1 LTYRLVIKSTQIQ
14 QEQIDLDAQQ
24 LHYLLRVLRLGNG
37 DRFVALDGLGNAWL
51 AEITQ
56 SSAQIIESVEIETE
70 LPIPLSLITAL
81 PKGSGYEQ
89 VIRCGTEL
97 GVSNFIP
104 VMSDRTLLKPNFNKV
119 QRWRKIVTEAAEQS
133 ERQIV
138 PQILEP
144 ASYTSAIEQVSS
156 TQDRDI
162 CKYIC
167 VARGDLPTL
176 WHSLHLQQLQQNP
189 SGIIIATGCEGGWT
203 DVEVAKAIAL
213 GFQPVSLGK
222 RILRAITAPIVAS
235 SIVTA
240 ILESNLE
247 SKVN

>member
-1 LTYRLVIKSTQIQ
+1 LRYRLVIKSTQIQ
-14 QEQIDLDAQQ
+14 REQIDLDAQQ

-37 DRFVALDGLGNAWL
+37 DRFLALDGVGNAWL
-51 AEITQ
+51 AEITE
-56 SSAQIIESVEIETE
+56 SSARIIQSLEIKTE

-89 VIRCGTEL
+89 VIRCCTEL

-104 VMSDRTLLKPNFNKV
+104 VMSDRTLLKPNLNKV

-144 ASYTSAIEQVSS
+144 VTYISAIEQVQS
-156 TQDRDI
+156 TQN
-162 CKYIC
+162 KYIC

-189 SGIIIATGCEGGWT
+189 SAIIIATGCEGGWT
-203 DVEVAKAIAL
+203 DAEVAQAIAR

-240 ILESNLE
+240 ILESKIDE
-247 SKVN
+247 